1 MTMELSKF
9 RRVFQDIP
17 ECRTILIRCL
27 SGANLFVL
35 RRAVGFWLLDREKR
49 AHLSLLWDVFEHM
62 KWSEDMGGVT
72 MVGRGLDFRRVEAL
86 MRESAAMH
94 WNKVVPFIIMIR
106 PPFDYENLVPWT
118 KQALSSITRSTK
130 MTVTE
135 AAKRPNFWDTTP
147 IATIEG
153 LAAGVEI
160 SVPIT
165 TVAQQAPQSQL
176 GHATI
181 DRAAAMSIFQPVLN
195 DVTRI
200 AIVKVELD
208 SVRYETGNV
217 AAYKGND
224 TFSICMFGPQY
235 MTNVSLIHK
244 MPSEGPR
251 CDWPDSPQVVTR
263 VINIYSPAEPDSL
276 HATWQRRNALQGW

>member
-1 MTMELSKF
+1 
-9 RRVFQDIP
+9 
-17 ECRTILIRCL
+17 
-27 SGANLFVL
+27 
-35 RRAVGFWLLDREKR
+35 
-49 AHLSLLWDVFEHM
+49 
-62 KWSEDMGGVT
+62 
-72 MVGRGLDFRRVEAL
+72 
-86 MRESAAMH
+86 MH
-94 WNKVVPFIIMIR
+94 WRKVFPFIIRIR
-106 PPFDYENLVPWT
+106 PPFNYENLVPWT
-118 KQALSSITRSTK
+118 KQALLSIRCSTK

-135 AAKRPNFWDTTP
+135 AAERSNFWDTTP

-153 LAAGVEI
+153 LAAGVDI
-160 SVPIT
+160 SIPIT
-165 TVAQQAPQSQL
+165 TLAQEAPQSQL

-200 AIVKVELD
+200 AIVKVELG

-217 AAYKGND
+217 AAYKAND

-244 MPSEGPR
+244 TPSEGPR

-263 VINIYSPAEPDSL
+263 SDQYLLTCRARSGLCCLAKEECTSRMVSISPDSVSFV
-276 HATWQRRNALQGW
+276 RRAHYQGLVQFPCEMMVTTPRLDSRLGNYLIMRNL

>member
-9 RRVFQDIP
+9 RRVFEDIP
-17 ECRTILIRCL
+17 DCRTILIRCL
-27 SGANLFVL
+27 SGANLIAL
-35 RRAVGFWLLDREKR
+35 RRAVGFWLSSREKR

-62 KWSEDMGGVT
+62 KWSEDTGGVT
-72 MVGRGLDFRRVEAL
+72 MMGRGLDFRRAEAL
-86 MRESAAMH
+86 MRESALMH
-94 WNKVVPFIIMIR
+94 WEKVVPFIIMIR
-106 PPFDYENLVPWT
+106 PPFNYENVVPWT
-118 KQALSSITRSTK
+118 REALLSITRSIK
-130 MTVTE
+130 MAVTE
-135 AAKRPNFWDTTP
+135 AAERPNLWDTTP

-160 SVPIT
+160 SIPIT
-165 TVAQQAPQSQL
+165 TLAEEAPQSQL

-195 DVTRI
+195 EVTRI
-200 AIVKVELD
+200 AVVKVGLD

-217 AAYKGND
+217 AAYKAND
-224 TFSICMFGPQY
+224 TFNICMFGPQY

-244 MPSEGPR
+244 TPSEGPR

-263 VINIYSPAEPDSL
+263 VINIYSPAGTNPVY
-276 HATWQRRNALQGW
+276 AAWQRRNALQGW

>member
-1 MTMELSKF
+1 
-9 RRVFQDIP
+9 
-17 ECRTILIRCL
+17 
-27 SGANLFVL
+27 
-35 RRAVGFWLLDREKR
+35 
-49 AHLSLLWDVFEHM
+49 M

-72 MVGRGLDFRRVEAL
+72 MMGRGLDFRRVEAL
-86 MRESAAMH
+86 MRESATVH
-94 WNKVVPFIIMIR
+94 WKKVVPFIIMIR
-106 PPFDYENLVPWT
+106 PPLDYDNLVPWT
-118 KQALSSITRSTK
+118 KQALLGITRSTK

-135 AAKRPNFWDTTP
+135 AAEPPNFWDTTP

-153 LAAGVEI
+153 LAADVEI
-160 SVPIT
+160 SIPIT
-165 TVAQQAPQSQL
+165 TLAQEAPQSQL

-217 AAYKGND
+217 AAYKAND

-244 MPSEGPR
+244 IPPEGPR

-263 VINIYSPAEPDSL
+263 VINIYSPAKPDSV
-276 HATWQRRNALQGW
+276 HAAWQRRNALQGW